1 MKRDEYLHK
10 IKQAFEVN
18 PAVALLGPRQCGKT
32 TLAKTYA
39 QSFKNILFLDLEN
52 PVHLAKLESP
62 MLALDKE
69 YDLIVIDEIQRRPE
83 LFLILR
89 VLIDQKERRQ
99 KFLLLGSA
107 SRELIRQSSE
117 TLAGRI
123 SYLELTPF
131 CLFETGEMKKLWLRG
146 GFPQSFLAKNDRVSL
161 AWRDSYI
168 TTFLEQDIPSLGFH
182 VPPMQ
187 IRRFFM
193 MLAHCHGNILNVSEL
208 GVSLGVSH
216 TAINN
221 YLSIL
226 TGTFMIRQLLPWF
239 ENIHKRQIKSPKIF
253 FRDSGIFHALLKISS
268 EEDLYFHPKL
278 GASWEGFAIEEVI
291 KKLGLPP
298 EQCFFWG
305 VHAQAELDLLVF
317 INNKKIGFEIKYN
330 EAPTM
335 SKSMHLAMELLKLDE
350 LNIIYPG
357 KTNYLLRDNIKVCSL
372 EEF

>member
-146 GFPQSFLAKNDRVSL
+146 GFPQSFLAKNDSVSL

-208 GVSLGVSH
+208 GVSLVVSH

>member
-1 MKRDEYLHK
+1 
-10 IKQAFEVN
+10 
-18 PAVALLGPRQCGKT
+18 
-32 TLAKTYA
+32 
-39 QSFKNILFLDLEN
+39 
-52 PVHLAKLESP
+52 
-62 MLALDKE
+62 
-69 YDLIVIDEIQRRPE
+69 
-83 LFLILR
+83 
-89 VLIDQKERRQ
+89 
-99 KFLLLGSA
+99 
-107 SRELIRQSSE
+107 
-117 TLAGRI
+117 
-123 SYLELTPF
+123 
-131 CLFETGEMKKLWLRG
+131 
-146 GFPQSFLAKNDRVSL
+146 
-161 AWRDSYI
+161 
-168 TTFLEQDIPSLGFH
+168 
-182 VPPMQ
+182 
-187 IRRFFM
+187 M